1 MSALAMALI
10 ALAPWL
16 GGRIALGLGSGRFA
30 TAEYT
35 LEPAHEPTGF
45 LFRLGQRLRPALGLR
60 LRWAGLRTAFVPA
73 RLAMFA
79 ALTGLTRL
87 EWPALASLSGFA
99 SVATLAAFPA
109 AFARL
114 ATFAALAG
122 RLECPPFVSPWRR
135 TLGGGRRSLRRRR

>member
-1 MSALAMALI
+1 MALI

-60 LRWAGLRTAFVPA
+60 LRWAGLGAAVVP
-73 RLAMFA
+73 
-79 ALTGLTRL
+79 
-87 EWPALASLSGFA
+87 
-99 SVATLAAFPA
+99 
-109 AFARL
+109 ARL

-122 RLECPPFVSPWRR
+122 RLECPPFVRPWRR